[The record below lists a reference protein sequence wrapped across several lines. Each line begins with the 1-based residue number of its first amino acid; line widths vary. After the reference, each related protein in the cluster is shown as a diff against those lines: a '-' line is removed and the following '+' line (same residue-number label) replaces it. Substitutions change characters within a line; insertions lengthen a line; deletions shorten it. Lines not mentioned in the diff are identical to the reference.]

1 MVIAIITI
9 LIAILLPALS
19 AARRQAQRIACS
31 SNMRQLGVA
40 FIAYASDNRGWFPAP
55 AGNWASR
62 FYLED
67 GVHWQPGRNL
77 RDSAILPYL
86 NYDPKVLKC
95 PSGFEERATTPPFP
109 FSYSVNNQ
117 FTGACFGL
125 QFGIGWNNAPCRL
138 GECRDPSVKILLIEA
153 DVTAISD
160 GEWWSGE
167 LEHDTLRKTSLSV
180 IHDRGRE
187 YGSTS
192 LADGQYWFQGRGNVV
207 FADGHCDFIDRTKLL
222 FKGWIDPHHQGGPY

>member
-1 MVIAIITI
+1 
-9 LIAILLPALS
+9 
-19 AARRQAQRIACS
+19 
-31 SNMRQLGVA
+31 
-40 FIAYASDNRGWFPAP
+40 
-55 AGNWASR
+55 
-62 FYLED
+62 
-67 GVHWQPGRNL
+67 
-77 RDSAILPYL
+77 
-86 NYDPKVLKC
+86 
-95 PSGFEERATTPPFP
+95 
-109 FSYSVNNQ
+109 
-117 FTGACFGL
+117 
-125 QFGIGWNNAPCRL
+125 
-138 GECRDPSVKILLIEA
+138 VKILLIEE
-153 DVTAISD
+153 DITAISD